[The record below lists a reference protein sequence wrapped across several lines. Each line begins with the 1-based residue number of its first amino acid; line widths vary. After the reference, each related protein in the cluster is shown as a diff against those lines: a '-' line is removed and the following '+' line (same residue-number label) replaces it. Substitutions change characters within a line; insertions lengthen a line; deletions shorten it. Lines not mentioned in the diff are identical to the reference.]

1 MTTLE
6 LIRDSSPY
14 RFKSL
19 GVIDY
24 GTGGFNAST
33 DFPINTEYVLTGGK
47 FPLTDYKDMFSKS
60 GLYHTLNDN
69 IKVKI
74 TGFNN
79 SCQEGQIN
87 KYGSCNI
94 TVEKKTLDQGTLDE
108 EILGGRK
115 KRGSKNKSNRR
126 KSNRRKSNR
135 RKSNRRR

>member
-6 LIRDSSPY
+6 LITDSSPY

-24 GTGGFNAST
+24 ESGGFNAST
-33 DFPINTEYVLTGGK
+33 DFPINTEYVLTDGK

-60 GLYHTLNDN
+60 GLYHTLNNN

-74 TGFNN
+74 TGFDN

-87 KYGSCNI
+87 QYGSCKI
-94 TVEKKTLDQGTLDE
+94 TVEKET
-108 EILGGRK
+108 LGGRK

>member
-6 LIRDSSPY
+6 LISNSPPY

-19 GVIDY
+19 GVY
-24 GTGGFNAST
+24 NPETRGFNAST
-33 DFPINTEYVLTGGK
+33 HFPITTEYVLTDGK

-60 GLYHTLNDN
+60 GLYHTLNDA

-74 TGFNN
+74 TGFDN

-94 TVEKKTLDQGTLDE
+94 TVEKGTLDE
-108 EILGGRK
+108 ETLGGRK